1 MMFNWFDT
9 IKKFYD
15 NKHPLYTKEDIKVFV
30 IANMLTPEQYQEITD
45 AIYEM

>member
-1 MMFNWFDT
+1 MMFNWFDM
-9 IKKFYD
+9 
-15 NKHPLYTKEDIKVFV
+15 FV